1 MKTKKRGIMKTV
13 ILLAAIGLF
22 SIQANAQSMTRNAT
36 GTTFGLRAGV
46 NFQTLNGKDA
56 TGINLNNNINTGF
69 HAGLNAEMPV
79 GTGFYLQPGVL
90 YSRKGAEFQSGSRD
104 EVKLNY
110 IEVPVNFVYKPL
122 VGMGNMV
129 LGFGPYVAYAINGN
143 VEQGGSTRN
152 IDFDAAYNANDVA
165 TQFRKFDAGG
175 NFLAGY
181 EFANRMSLQLNAQL
195 GLVNVNKE
203 HPNHADDQTRWRN
216 TGFGLS
222 VGYRF

>member
-22 SIQANAQSMTRNAT
+22 SIQLNAQSMTRNAT
-36 GTTFGLRAGV
+36 TTTFGLRTGV

-56 TGINLNNNINTGF
+56 TGNSLENNINTGF
-69 HAGLNAEMPV
+69 HAGFNAEIPV
-79 GTGFYLQPGVL
+79 GTGSYLQPGIL

-129 LGFGPYVAYAINGN
+129 LGFGPYVAYAIGGN
-143 VEQGGSTRN
+143 VEQAGSERN

-165 TQFRKFDAGG
+165 TQFKKFDAGG
-175 NFLAGY
+175 NLLAGY

-195 GLVNVNKE
+195 GLVNINKDN
-203 HPNHADDQTRWRN
+203 PTHADDQTKWRN